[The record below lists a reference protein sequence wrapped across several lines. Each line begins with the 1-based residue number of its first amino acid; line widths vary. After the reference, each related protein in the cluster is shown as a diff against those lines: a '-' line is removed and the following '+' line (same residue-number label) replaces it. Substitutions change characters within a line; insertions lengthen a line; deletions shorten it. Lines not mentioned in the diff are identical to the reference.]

1 MAEMTK
7 DMYGTIGKYGN
18 KTYCQLMPNEALG
31 SDLYSLAEAVDKS
44 YMKN

>member
-7 DMYGTIGKYGN
+7 DMYGAIGKYGN
-18 KTYCQLMPNEALG
+18 KTYCQLMPNEAFG
-31 SDLYSLAEAVDKS
+31 SDLCSLAEAVDKS